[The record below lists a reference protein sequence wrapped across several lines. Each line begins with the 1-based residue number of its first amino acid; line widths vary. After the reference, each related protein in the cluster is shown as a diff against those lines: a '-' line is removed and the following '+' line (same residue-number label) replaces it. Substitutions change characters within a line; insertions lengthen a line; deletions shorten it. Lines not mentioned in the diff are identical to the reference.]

1 MQTTAHVLL
10 LAMADAGDPEEDDV
24 VDLGDGKDPRYEP
37 EFRRELR
44 KRQRELIS
52 DMHSKL

>member
-1 MQTTAHVLL
+1 
-10 LAMADAGDPEEDDV
+10 MADAGDPEEEDDV

-52 DMHSKL
+52 DMHSKY